1 MELPIHV
8 DRASSRSLQAQI
20 AGQLAA
26 MMLDGR
32 LPAGTRLPSTRAL
45 ARDLGVSRNVML
57 AAYDELFAEGYIEGR
72 RGSGTFVVRDL
83 PVQPPRPG
91 PAATTARRW
100 LAKAPPPDAGPTTD
114 GAALIDFRL
123 GRPSIEPLPE
133 RLWRGLWR
141 ELAAEPPSGAYGPPE
156 GYPELREAV
165 ARYLARSRGLV
176 CDPDSIVITSGS
188 LQALNLIAQAT
199 LRPGDVA
206 AFEEPGYPASR
217 AALQLHGACI
227 APVPVDDDGMDVAAL
242 ERLAEPPLLVY
253 VTPSHQ
259 YPTGARMPVARR
271 LALLDWARRNDS
283 LIIEDDYDSELRYD
297 AAPLPALA
305 SLEQAAPDG
314 APTRHVAYIGTFS
327 KTLTPVLRI
336 GYVVAPPELH
346 ARLVTLKRLT
356 DFQTAWPLQ
365 RMLTAFINNDR
376 LMRHVR
382 RTRRRYAEKRALL
395 GQIFAPLGDVAAL
408 RGLDAGLHA
417 YLEFSGSLDSRAV
430 RAAARERGVLVST
443 IDEYFHGVPDRDGI
457 LLGYGSLTLDQI
469 EHGARLLVEIINARC

>member
-8 DRASSRSLQAQI
+8 DRASGRSLQAQI

-26 MMLDGR
+26 MMLDGL

-45 ARDLGVSRNVML
+45 ARDLGVSRNVIL
-57 AAYDELFAEGYIEGR
+57 AAYDELFAEGYVEGR
-72 RGSGTFVVRDL
+72 HGSGTFVVHDL
-83 PVQPPRPG
+83 PIQRPQACL
-91 PAATTARRW
+91 PVESRRRW
-100 LAKAPPPDAGPTTD
+100 LGKAAPPAVTPAPGSAG
-114 GAALIDFRL
+114 IVDFRL

-141 ELAAEPPSGAYGPPE
+141 ELAAEPPEGMYGPPE
-156 GYPELREAV
+156 GYPELRDAV
-165 ARYLARSRGLV
+165 ARYLGRSRGLI
-176 CDPDSIVITSGS
+176 CDPASIVITSGS

-199 LRPGDVA
+199 LRPGDAV
-206 AFEEPGYPASR
+206 AFEEPGYTMSR

-227 APVPVDDDGMDVAAL
+227 APVPVDDDGLDVAAL
-242 ERLAEPPLLVY
+242 EALSEPPLLAY

-271 LALLDWARRNDS
+271 LTLLDWARRNDS

-305 SLEQAAPDG
+305 SLEQSAADG
-314 APTRHVAYIGTFS
+314 APARHVAYIGTFS
-327 KTLTPVLRI
+327 KTLTPVLRV

-346 ARLVTLKRLT
+346 ARLVAIKRLT

-365 RMLTAFINNDR
+365 KMLTAFINNDR

-395 GQIFAPLGDVAAL
+395 AEIFAPLEGIATL
-408 RGLDAGLHA
+408 QGLDAGLHA
-417 YLEFSGSLDSRAV
+417 YLEFSGGLKACAV
-430 RAAARERGVLVST
+430 EAAARERGVLVST
-443 IDEYFHGVPDRDGI
+443 IDEYFHGAPDREGI
-457 LLGYGSLTLDQI
+457 LLGYGGLTLDQI
-469 EHGARLLVEIINARC
+469 EHGARLLVEIISAQC